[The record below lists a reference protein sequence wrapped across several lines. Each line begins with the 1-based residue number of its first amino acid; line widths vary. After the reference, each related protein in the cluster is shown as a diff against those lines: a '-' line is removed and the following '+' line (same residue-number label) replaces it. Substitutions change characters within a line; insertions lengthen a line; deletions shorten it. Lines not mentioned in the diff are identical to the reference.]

1 MKLLHAILSRL
12 LMIALIAASVLGM
25 LVTFPL
31 ESRWF
36 DPIRKLGEWLVA
48 RVLPQP
54 HMLFWFWFGLF
65 WALVA
70 LGALASALRRRTEG
84 VTVAIDDGRVVI
96 LESALRKY
104 LRATLRQV
112 NELELRKIDIYQMR
126 RRLYVDLYVMTT
138 TGARV
143 PEIENQIISLVKQAL
158 REQLGIQQEAIVQ
171 IYVTDFT
178 NGPTRDDLVYRPN
191 WNDEADERNAHS
203 RDESF
208 AVADLEPES
217 VALRWEDAEPEL
229 KSPKAADKEPSTDE
243 ESQATPKKRRG
254 FWSLFGGK
262 SSDESAEAVQSPTSE
277 GQERA
282 STEKST
288 GAGSTS
294 EEKNG

>member
-12 LMIALIAASVLGM
+12 LMVALIAASVLGM

-48 RVLPQP
+48 RILPQP

-126 RRLYVDLYVMTT
+126 RRLYVDLYVMTA

-178 NGPTRDDLVYRPN
+178 NGPSRDDLVYRPN
-191 WNDEADERNAHS
+191 WNDEANEQTARS
-203 RDESF
+203 REESF

-229 KSPKAADKEPSTDE
+229 KSPKAAGNEPSSDE
-243 ESQATPKKRRG
+243 ESEATPKKRRG

-262 SSDESAEAVQSPTSE
+262 SSDESAEAEQSPTSE
-277 GQERA
+277 VPERA

-288 GAGSTS
+288 EAGSTS